1 MMVTNMYIIT
11 IVMEGS
17 MLLEL
22 VQYLVSLCSEG
33 NRNEMITKEAC
44 QCLGLIGIRDFG
56 AVSLSP
62 HKHIGKKIYA

>member
-1 MMVTNMYIIT
+1 
-11 IVMEGS
+11 

-33 NRNEMITKEAC
+33 NNNETITKEAC

-62 HKHIGKKIYA
+62 HKHTGKNIYVCLHIQIYP